1 MLITLEYVEILDKT
15 DELLQ
20 MIIHSDVMKQY
31 QDAKNRLDHNA
42 DAQNLIN
49 RFSNIKED
57 FEEVRRFG
65 TYHPDYNNI
74 MKNVR
79 SVKRNMDMNPFVAN
93 FKRTEREL
101 QRFLDEISEYIARSV
116 SDNIMVPKDGLAL
129 TDGGCAS
136 GSCSTGGSC
145 GCQAS

>member
-1 MLITLEYVEILDKT
+1 MEILDKT

-31 QDAKNRLDHNA
+31 QDAKNRLDDNE

-49 RFSNIKED
+49 RFLNIKED

-93 FKRTEREL
+93 FKRAEREL